1 MLAQE
6 ISRLALQVHSEI
18 QHKARRNRIVK
29 PAHPVTI
36 ALVIVLGHPLV
47 NVRPGITAL

>member
-18 QHKARRNRIVK
+18 QHKARRSRIVK
-29 PAHPVTI
+29 PAHPVII
-36 ALVIVLGHPLV
+36 ALVIALAHLLA
-47 NVRPGITAL
+47 NVRLVITAL